1 MQVSNSEAVF
11 DDFHVQMFFSTEN
24 LWDPTIIQ
32 NEELESSPLGSK
44 SNYRAK
50 FIVSM
55 ITSNNVNICSDQFIW
70 VHCLKEILILTC
82 FLGCCDE
89 LSLVYE
95 KVACFSSRGTSA
107 DLSRFSAAQKI
118 HFTWSSTKDEATIQ
132 STWGMAETQLLA
144 HSVQGGL
151 GARWDSARW
160 ANENLFNNPWTR

>member
-55 ITSNNVNICSDQFIW
+55 ITSNNVNICSDQFI
-70 VHCLKEILILTC
+70 
-82 FLGCCDE
+82 
-89 LSLVYE
+89 
-95 KVACFSSRGTSA
+95 
-107 DLSRFSAAQKI
+107 
-118 HFTWSSTKDEATIQ
+118 
-132 STWGMAETQLLA
+132 
-144 HSVQGGL
+144 
-151 GARWDSARW
+151 
-160 ANENLFNNPWTR
+160 